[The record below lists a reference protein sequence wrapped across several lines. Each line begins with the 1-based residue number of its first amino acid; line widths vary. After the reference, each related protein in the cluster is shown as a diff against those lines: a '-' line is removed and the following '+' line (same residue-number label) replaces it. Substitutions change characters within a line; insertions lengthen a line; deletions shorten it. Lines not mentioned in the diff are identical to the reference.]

1 MLTVTSTDFQNN
13 FGKYLQAV
21 QLGNEIIILKNGA
34 KVARLVPR
42 DQSIS
47 FLTDTLTGVLKHD
60 YDEEDIRAERAAK
73 HEGTS

>member
-34 KVARLVPR
+34 EVARLVPR
-42 DQSIS
+42 DQSVS